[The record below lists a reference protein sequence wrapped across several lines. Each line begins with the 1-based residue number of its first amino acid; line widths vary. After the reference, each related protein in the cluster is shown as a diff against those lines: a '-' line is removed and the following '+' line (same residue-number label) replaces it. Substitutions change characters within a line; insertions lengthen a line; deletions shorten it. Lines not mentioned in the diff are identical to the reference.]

1 MTTIQAGDFWVAEI
15 PFTSGET
22 TKKRPILILWL
33 DGEDALVAVVTSASP
48 RTPTDILLN
57 DWKMSGL
64 RVASTVRLFRLD
76 CLEQS
81 LLLFRLGRISVPDGQ
96 RIKEAWETYVKPQF

>member
-22 TKKRPILILWL
+22 TKKRPVLILWL
-33 DGEDALVAVVTSASP
+33 DGEDAIVAVVTSAAP

-57 DWKMSGL
+57 DWETSGL

-81 LLLFRLGRISVPDGQ
+81 LLLFRLGRISVLDGQ
-96 RIKEAWETYVKPQF
+96 RIKEAWGMHVKPQF